1 MNHPSAGRGQ
11 TIQIFL
17 PSGDATSLRIAS
29 IPTRTVQVFDIPRS
43 DLAEF
48 LGREEADRPGVYFLF
63 GGAEERPKAYI
74 GQSSQMNRRLV
85 DHNKKKDFWERAV
98 VAVSS
103 TNEWSQTHIAF
114 LEWESI
120 RLARRADRYDLDNVE
135 AGSLPHT
142 PDPLK
147 ADCAEY
153 LDTIKQLVSTL
164 GYPVMN
170 RPKRAPSPVVTE
182 PAENGTTDDGI
193 KVFMKGRGTN
203 AEGVYSSEGLLVLTG
218 STGKIISNSPRA
230 HIAEA
235 EAKIRE
241 LAAAG
246 VVEVNP
252 AGDGHTF
259 IKDHL
264 FSSPSGA
271 SKVLVC
277 GSSNGRE
284 AFRNASGRTIAQ
296 FES

>member
-1 MNHPSAGRGQ
+1 MTPNRGQ

-43 DLAEF
+43 ELAEF
-48 LGREEADRPGVYFLF
+48 LAREEADRPGLYFLF

-74 GQSSQMNRRLV
+74 GQSALLGRRLAQ
-85 DHNKKKDFWERAV
+85 HSKAPEKDFWERAV

-103 TNEWSQTHIAF
+103 TNEWSQTHITY
-114 LEWESI
+114 LEWETI
-120 RLARRADRYDLDNVE
+120 RLGRRADRYDLDNIE
-135 AGSLPHT
+135 SGSLPHT
-142 PDPLK
+142 PEPLK

-164 GYPVMN
+164 GYPVLN
-170 RPKRAPSPVVTE
+170 RPKRAPSSVMDPE
-182 PAENGTTDDGI
+182 DASGTTDDGV
-193 KVFMKGRGTN
+193 KVFMRSRGAQ
-203 AEGVYSSEGLLVLTG
+203 AEGVYSSEGLLVLAGGTG
-218 STGKIISNSPRA
+218 RLISGSPLA
-230 HIAEA
+230 HIAES

-246 VVEVNP
+246 VVKIND

-259 IKDHL
+259 LKDHL

-271 SKVLVC
+271 ARVLVC

-284 AFRNASGRTIAQ
+284 AFRDASGKTIVQ
-296 FES
+296 MES